1 MANVLRVILLCATF
15 TLLTG
20 RVIGDSDEFD
30 LFDALPDDITT
41 KPPPAKPRNPSGG
54 TGAGDFNLWDL
65 IQTTPAPRKPTKSPK
80 KPPKKGD
87 TDMNDFDLSDALDD
101 RNDNPGKGGNDDS
114 DHPSVPGS
122 KGNDKP
128 KGGTSDLSD
137 KDLED
142 LLGGGDYKPDKKK
155 SGDDIPPGDQ
165 DQVALPETTI
175 AGIASAIAAALLGA
189 VSSYIAYQ
197 KKQLCFKIQGS
208 LNQQYVKGEN
218 AEAGAMSE
226 PQAERSLLQAQS
238 EKPPAHN
245 IHQV

>member
-128 KGGTSDLSD
+128 KGGKKMGTSDLSD

-165 DQVALPETTI
+165 D
-175 AGIASAIAAALLGA
+175 
-189 VSSYIAYQ
+189 
-197 KKQLCFKIQGS
+197 QGS